1 MIAMDDYASL
11 LETLDVLSNTRL
23 AKRIKKAEADIAA
36 GRVKALDKIEKELGI
51 V

>member
-1 MIAMDDYASL
+1 MISMDDYESL

-23 AKRIKKAEADIAA
+23 MRKIKKAEADISA
-36 GRVKALDKIEKELGI
+36 GRVKALDRVEKELGI